1 MQILNHT
8 QGSQEWLQA
17 RLGVAAASNFSK
29 IITST
34 GVESKTLESYALELA
49 TQKMLVE
56 PEEGYKNSSMQR
68 GNDLEPLAREV
79 YEQET
84 LEPVQE
90 VGLMLSDCGNYGYS
104 SDGLVGDDGLIEI
117 KCPQATTHF
126 SYIMDNKLPTT
137 YKAQVQG
144 GLWVSGRQWAD
155 FVSYNPNFKENKL
168 FIIRVERDEEFIAK
182 LAVLV
187 EKTIK
192 LRDEFLTKIK
202 G

>member
-1 MQILNHT
+1 MQILSHT

-17 RLGVAAASNFSK
+17 RLGVATASNFAK

-34 GVESKTLESYALELA
+34 GAESKTLETYALELA
-49 TQKMLVE
+49 SQKMLVE
-56 PEEGYKNSSMQR
+56 PEECYKNSAMRR
-68 GNDLEPLAREV
+68 GNELEPVAREV

-90 VGLMLSDCGNYGYS
+90 IGLMISDCGNYGYS

-126 SYIMDNKLPTT
+126 EYIVNKKLPTA

-144 GLWVSGRQWAD
+144 GLWVSGRQWCD
-155 FVSYNPNFKENKL
+155 FVSYHPNFKENKL
-168 FIIRVERDEEFIAK
+168 FIIRVERDEEFIQK

-192 LRDEFLTKIK
+192 LRDEFF